1 MAKKEIKEQEV
12 KEDVKK
18 EEIKSEPN
26 VINKTGNVKFTE
38 A

>member
-1 MAKKEIKEQEV
+1 MPKEVKVEKEVEKEIK
-12 KEDVKK
+12 K
-18 EEIKSEPN
+18 EENPN

>member
-1 MAKKEIKEQEV
+1 MAKKEEKEVIVE
-12 KEDVKK
+12 KEIIKK
-18 EEIKSEPN
+18 EENPN

>member
-1 MAKKEIKEQEV
+1 MFKKEV
-12 KEDVKK
+12 KEVKEVKVEKVKK
-18 EEIKSEPN
+18 IDEEKS

>member
-1 MAKKEIKEQEV
+1 M
-12 KEDVKK
+12 VKK
-18 EEIKSEPN
+18 TEEKEAKVEKETVVELEEKS

>member
-1 MAKKEIKEQEV
+1 MPVEVKVKKEVEKEIK
-12 KEDVKK
+12 K
-18 EEIKSEPN
+18 EENPN

>member
-1 MAKKEIKEQEV
+1 MAKKEIEV
-12 KEDVKK
+12 KEEVKIEK
-18 EEIKSEPN
+18 PEVVDTN